1 MLKKSLSFIAG
12 VVLLLAGCTPPAT
25 AVTIKVW
32 QPAQEQSLLI
42 AQTLEFERLNP
53 QWNITWDLGV
63 VEEPDVLNA
72 LTVDVEAG
80 ADVFAFP
87 DDQLIGLVKAG
98 AISEVQQFKNEVT
111 ERNLA
116 WTIGASTYQNKLYAY
131 PETAD
136 NGYFLYYNSSKL
148 TATDVLK
155 LDDILAKTTNS
166 SKIMLDPMGGWGSAT
181 WFLANGKPT
190 YDGET
195 QTLPWSDAAG
205 LASAQGMLNAYK
217 TGKVLTGGNH
227 AQLFSTGAIIATL
240 TGTWEANNI
249 KTALGANYAATK
261 LPTFTNGLNQQQQ
274 MGSFTGAKLV
284 GVNAFTEF
292 PEAAHAFA
300 NFITNQDNQTARGL
314 IRGLGPSNIAAASNI
329 RLGENKALAALAAQ
343 APYGVQQSTAVG
355 LTYFQA
361 MGAFSTAIT
370 TDTFPAGVTT
380 LQALLN
386 LLVTQATA

>member
-136 NGYFLYYNSSKL
+136 NGYFLYYDSSKL

-181 WFLANGKPT
+181 
-190 YDGET
+190 
-195 QTLPWSDAAG
+195 
-205 LASAQGMLNAYK
+205 
-217 TGKVLTGGNH
+217 
-227 AQLFSTGAIIATL
+227 
-240 TGTWEANNI
+240 
-249 KTALGANYAATK
+249 
-261 LPTFTNGLNQQQQ
+261 
-274 MGSFTGAKLV
+274 
-284 GVNAFTEF
+284 
-292 PEAAHAFA
+292 
-300 NFITNQDNQTARGL
+300 
-314 IRGLGPSNIAAASNI
+314 
-329 RLGENKALAALAAQ
+329 
-343 APYGVQQSTAVG
+343 
-355 LTYFQA
+355 
-361 MGAFSTAIT
+361 
-370 TDTFPAGVTT
+370 
-380 LQALLN
+380 
-386 LLVTQATA
+386 